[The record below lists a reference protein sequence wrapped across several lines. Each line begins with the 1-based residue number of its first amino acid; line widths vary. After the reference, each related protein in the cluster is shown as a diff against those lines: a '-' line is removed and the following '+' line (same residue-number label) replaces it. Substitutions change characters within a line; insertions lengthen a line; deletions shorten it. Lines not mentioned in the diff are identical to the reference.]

1 MSPRLTIITNHPQ
14 RAVMAVLGVAFI
26 PSWCRVLTRIDEVR
40 ALPAGTKVIGSWF
53 EPRKF
58 RSALEWAFIDRR
70 GLGDLVG
77 LSIEDLEKLAEWA
90 ERHNGSVSAVHGAD
104 AAAIAAVGG
113 MVISERRIS

>member
-1 MSPRLTIITNHPQ
+1 M
-14 RAVMAVLGVAFI
+14 
-26 PSWCRVLTRIDEVR
+26 TRIDQVM
-40 ALPAGTKVIGSWF
+40 ALPSGAKVIGSWF
-53 EPRKF
+53 EPRKY

-90 ERHNGSVSAVHGAD
+90 ARHNGNLPPVHGAD
-104 AAAIAAVGG
+104 AAVIAAVGG